1 MTDSFDFDGTSCAIE
16 SGKKIINPPKE
27 SGENVREPVKTPHSV
42 APSSD
47 TISGIATGDNSE
59 ENTRVEEA
67 HMILSNSSAPTL
79 SYSLRNRKQ
88 NRLIY
93 DLKYHPMDD
102 SVRPTQAAKRRSAH
116 GQRHVCFD
124 SDDSSEASTVIN
136 TDTEGSGDEQSEIE
150 KQPKRD
156 AKGKK
161 RKLALSQSL
170 SIEPTRRSSRKVSDI
185 KTSYNMKV
193 HPQDEFL
200 VISSD
205 EDEPPVSKGK
215 RKRTTRR
222 NIKSDP
228 NSDDGVA
235 VSKPTRQQKVHGTDY
250 STSDRIDSTDDQ
262 ISSTVQVETEAHTN
276 FIADFAVME
285 SSPSSPV
292 AVNQG
297 NCIRNREGMDLEHLS
312 PGERY
317 FPHGKYSRS
326 FPPGQPFEIFH
337 EKLEDQLAREAL
349 AASPLNYE
357 HDDKENTHKNINAES
372 ERLSATHT
380 GVSVIPAAQYIQSSD
395 DRELSFHRA
404 LVNNVLY
411 DDPAPETYGLDGTYS
426 HHREESK
433 HLADCMSILA
443 SGVGLPPGRTEAEPE
458 VDSQDSVLGLRKPGY
473 STEFD
478 LVMGRSSPS
487 A

>member
-16 SGKKIINPPKE
+16 SGKTIINPPKE

-67 HMILSNSSAPTL
+67 HTILSNSSAPTP

-116 GQRHVCFD
+116 GQRHVSFN

-150 KQPKRD
+150 KQPKRN

-235 VSKPTRQQKVHGTDY
+235 VSKPTHQQKVHGTDY

-262 ISSTVQVETEAHTN
+262 ISSTVQVETE
-276 FIADFAVME
+276 DFAVME

-395 DRELSFHRA
+395 DRELSCHRA

-433 HLADCMSILA
+433 YLADS
-443 SGVGLPPGRTEAEPE
+443 EPE

-478 LVMGRSSPS
+478 SVMGRSSPS